1 MFQAAAPN
9 LRGPPPGF
17 ENVGSRFVDIRFKVL
32 IYLCSGKAKS
42 CEGATPGP
50 SRPHRGHE
58 AGSGPGSSSKTGQ
71 YSILPSGFVTKVV
84 MHVQEIIVLRPQL
97 SRSKVHC
104 PQFMTS
110 MNIYLIFSDVCA
122 RRWGGNVWTTGTNS
136 ELFFQR
142 NGFDFGECG

>member
-71 YSILPSGFVTKVV
+71 YSIVTSSFVTNVV
-84 MHVQEIIVLRPQL
+84 MHVQEIIVLRPKL
-97 SRSKVHC
+97 SHTQVRY
-104 PQFMTS
+104 F
-110 MNIYLIFSDVCA
+110 
-122 RRWGGNVWTTGTNS
+122 
-136 ELFFQR
+136 
-142 NGFDFGECG
+142 